1 MFELIEPKSL
11 PSLYGMLALALH
23 DVSIVEEEEEIDSLP
38 SSSSWAREESP
49 LCASSSGSFN
59 STTPSDSEEEEEEQQ
74 EEKHVTSASSSSHLS
89 ITLPCKSFC
98 ESSCR
103 YNITVSNFF
112 LSWHLLLARDTLFV
126 VRKSES

>member
-49 LCASSSGSFN
+49 PCSSSSGSFN
-59 STTPSDSEEEEEEQQ
+59 STTPSDSEEEEQQ
-74 EEKHVTSASSSSHLS
+74 EGKHSTSGSSSSHLS

-112 LSWHLLLARDTLFV
+112 LSWHLLLARDSV